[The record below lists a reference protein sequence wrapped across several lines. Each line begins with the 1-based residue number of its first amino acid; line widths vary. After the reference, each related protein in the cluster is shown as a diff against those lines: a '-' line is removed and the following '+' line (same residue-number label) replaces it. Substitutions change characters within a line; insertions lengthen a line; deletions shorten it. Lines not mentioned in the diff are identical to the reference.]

1 MNKFYLRALKES
13 DADRMLSWI
22 KDGAV
27 TQYLLLDG
35 SSKTISD
42 VRKFIAEAEDET
54 KHLHRAISS
63 EDGQYY
69 GTVSLK
75 NIDRENKKAEF
86 AITLHPEAMGS
97 GAAQIA
103 SREILRIGF
112 TQLKLDLVYLNV
124 IEKNIR
130 AVRLYEGL
138 GFCYK
143 YTTQICFKGNNAE
156 NLRWYEIDS
165 DRIFNREDMIDL
177 NARTLPI
184 EAAIDPPPPPVSA
197 PLIDVPSM
205 LNL

>member
-1 MNKFYLRALKES
+1 MSQFYLRALKES

-112 TQLKLDLVYLNV
+112 TQLKLNRVYLNV

-138 GFCYK
+138 GFCYQ
-143 YTTQICFKGNNAE
+143 YTTEICFKGNKSE
-156 NLRWYEIDS
+156 KLRWYEIEP
-165 DRIFNREDMIDL
+165 DRILDREDMIDL
-177 NARTLPI
+177 DIRTRPFEI
-184 EAAIDPPPPPVSA
+184 GRAHV
-197 PLIDVPSM
+197 
-205 LNL
+205 